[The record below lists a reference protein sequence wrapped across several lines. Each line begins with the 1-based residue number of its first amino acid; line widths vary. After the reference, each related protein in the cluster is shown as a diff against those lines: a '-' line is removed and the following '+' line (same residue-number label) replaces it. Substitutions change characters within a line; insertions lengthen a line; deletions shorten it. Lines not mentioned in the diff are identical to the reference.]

1 MSLAADGSL
10 VNVTGP
16 CWCQG
21 PWWCQWFVLLPRAM
35 SLVCVAT
42 WIHVDVHGPFHS
54 QRLCGHLWSMFLLV
68 AKLMSMFCAAA
79 ECHVDLCGLCYYLR
93 PCWDTWFM
101 LSHAVA
107 LMFSAHVTTEG
118 HGDVYGLCSHLSPPR
133 SMVHV
138 HGACYR
144 QKPWGCPWLMLPLT
158 KEQGI
163 FFCTDIDDSR
173 LRVENK
179 RHRKSLIQSFS
190 SYPQKET
197 V

>member
-1 MSLAADGSL
+1 MPRAMMMSVVCAASQGHVPGLCGHLD
-10 VNVTGP
+10 P
-16 CWCQG
+16 CWC
-21 PWWCQWFVLLPRAM
+21 PWSIPQPEV
-35 SLVCVAT
+35 
-42 WIHVDVHGPFHS
+42 
-54 QRLCGHLWSMFLLV
+54 LCGHLWSVFLLV

-79 ECHVDLCGLCYYLR
+79 ERHVDLCGLCCYLR

-101 LSHAVA
+101 LGHMVA

-118 HGDVYGLCSHLSPPR
+118 HGDVYGLCSHLSLPR

-163 FFCTDIDDSR
+163 FFCTDIDDCR